1 MEATIETIHSDLMD
15 LKKDMDY
22 IKTLISEDFE
32 LTDHAKNAL
41 KEARETSTS
50 DYTDLE

>member
-1 MEATIETIHSDLMD
+1 MEATIETIHSDLLD

-32 LTDHAKNAL
+32 LSDHAKNAL
-41 KEARETSTS
+41 SEARETSTS
-50 DYTDLE
+50 EYIDLQ